1 MSANGTKKRTDWRS
15 SHPALQPKAELGPP
29 RLALNRQEAAEA
41 IGISLDSFER
51 HVQGELPCVY
61 VGARR
66 IYPVHV
72 IEAWLEKKA
81 TK

>member
-1 MSANGTKKRTDWRS
+1 MSARTDWKSDHPLLRGKKS
-15 SHPALQPKAELGPP
+15 SPP
-29 RLALNRQEAAEA
+29 RLALSRTEAAQA

-66 IYPVHV
+66 IYPVHA
-72 IEAWLEKKA
+72 IEAWLEKEA